1 MKNMASIKEVLENIE
16 HLDINDQTYIFGVLS
31 KRLIELKRSEIAKR
45 AIEAEQTFRGGKVKS
60 GTLDDLW
67 NDLND

>member
-16 HLDINDQTYIFGVLS
+16 HLDISDQTYILGVLS

-45 AIEAEQTFRGGKVKS
+45 AIEAEQAFSDGKVKS

-67 NDLND
+67 NDFID